1 MNVNDTCP
9 VCGSR
14 STKIFLN
21 RQRVPVHQNLVLAD
35 QKSAVE
41 ISKENLNLAFCGDCG
56 FIFNK
61 TFDLSKLDY
70 GDKYDNTQDYSPFF
84 NAYLSDLAHSFIFEK
99 NVRNCRI
106 VEVGCGKGSFLRK
119 LTENREWGNVGY
131 GFDPSYSGPESDMD
145 GRLKFVKRYYD
156 STCIN
161 FPADVVVCRH
171 VIEHVTAPITL
182 LRTIRETVINSP
194 NAHVFFETPNVEW
207 ILHNKVIW
215 DFFYEHCSLFTKE
228 SLTTALEVA
237 GFRVENVKN
246 VFGGQYILLEGTV
259 EHKNNDITK
268 KVGHI
273 PLLAKQFA
281 ESENELRRNWRDRV
295 QRLGTKGRVA
305 IWGAGA
311 KGVTFANLID
321 PDRKWIDCIIDLNPK
336 KQGKYVPGTGHP
348 IVSYKEIKPR
358 GIKTAI
364 LMNPNYFCENLG
376 LLNKENIRIDLV
388 Q

>member
-1 MNVNDTCP
+1 
-9 VCGSR
+9 
-14 STKIFLN
+14 
-21 RQRVPVHQNLVLAD
+21 
-35 QKSAVE
+35 
-41 ISKENLNLAFCGDCG
+41 
-56 FIFNK
+56 
-61 TFDLSKLDY
+61 
-70 GDKYDNTQDYSPFF
+70 
-84 NAYLSDLAHSFIFEK
+84 
-99 NVRNCRI
+99 
-106 VEVGCGKGSFLRK
+106 
-119 LTENREWGNVGY
+119 
-131 GFDPSYSGPESDMD
+131 MD
-145 GRLKFVKRYYD
+145 G
-156 STCIN
+156 I
-161 FPADVVVCRH
+161 
-171 VIEHVTAPITL
+171 
-182 LRTIRETVINSP
+182 
-194 NAHVFFETPNVEW
+194 
-207 ILHNKVIW
+207 
-215 DFFYEHCSLFTKE
+215 
-228 SLTTALEVA
+228 
-237 GFRVENVKN
+237 
-246 VFGGQYILLEGTV
+246 
-259 EHKNNDITK
+259 